1 MLWLCVNPPLPF
13 AVTAAAVV
21 VVVVVVVAAGISGTG
36 TEETD
41 NIVTWIAVGEAL
53 APTLES
59 SVELPFHVPLPT
71 NHTLYSNQLFFVD
84 LFRSLALIGEWL
96 LPARL

>member
-1 MLWLCVNPPLPF
+1 MLLPCVNPPLPF
-13 AVTAAAVV
+13 VVIAAAAVA
-21 VVVVVVVAAGISGTG
+21 VAAGISVIEP
-36 TEETD
+36 EETE

-59 SVELPFHVPLPT
+59 SVELLFHALLPT
-71 NHTLYSNQLFFVD
+71 SHILYSDQLFFVD

>member
-13 AVTAAAVV
+13 VVTAAVA
-21 VVVVVVVAAGISGTG
+21 VAAAAVSGTG

-59 SVELPFHVPLPT
+59 SVELPFHALLPT
-71 NHTLYSNQLFFVD
+71 SHILYSYQLFFVD

-96 LPARL
+96 LPARP

>member
-13 AVTAAAVV
+13 VVTAAVV
-21 VVVVVVVAAGISGTG
+21 VVVAVVVAGISGTG

-59 SVELPFHVPLPT
+59 SVELLFHALLPT
-71 NHTLYSNQLFFVD
+71 NHILYSGQLFFVD

>member
-13 AVTAAAVV
+13 VVTVAVAVAV
-21 VVVVVVVAAGISGTG
+21 AVAAGISGTG

-59 SVELPFHVPLPT
+59 SVELPFHALLPT
-71 NHTLYSNQLFFVD
+71 SHILYSYQLFFVD

-96 LPARL
+96 IPARP

>member
-13 AVTAAAVV
+13 VVTAVV

-41 NIVTWIAVGEAL
+41 NIVT
-53 APTLES
+53 
-59 SVELPFHVPLPT
+59 
-71 NHTLYSNQLFFVD
+71 
-84 LFRSLALIGEWL
+84 
-96 LPARL
+96 

>member
-13 AVTAAAVV
+13 VVTAAVV
-21 VVVVVVVAAGISGTG
+21 VVVAVVVAGISGTG
-36 TEETD
+36 TEETG

-59 SVELPFHVPLPT
+59 SVELLFHALPPT

-96 LPARL
+96 LPARP

>member
-13 AVTAAAVV
+13 VVTAAVV
-21 VVVVVVVAAGISGTG
+21 VVVAVVVAGISGTG

-41 NIVTWIAVGEAL
+41 NIVTWIADGEAL